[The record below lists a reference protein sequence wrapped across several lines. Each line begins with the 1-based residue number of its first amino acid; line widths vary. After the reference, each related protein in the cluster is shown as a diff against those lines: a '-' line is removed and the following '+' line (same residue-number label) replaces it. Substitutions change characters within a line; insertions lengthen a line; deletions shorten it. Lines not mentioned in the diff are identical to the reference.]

1 MKLLADYHVHS
12 KNCKFFHAKN
22 SIEEMAYAANALGLQ
37 EIAITDHGFRH
48 LCGTNKQKLKKA
60 REIIDEINN
69 WSTTK
74 VLLGIEADIIAEDG
88 TIDIDNETL
97 TMIDILVVGYH
108 RMIKT
113 DFASYFG
120 KTDGSKEAKERCTRA
135 FVNAIN
141 RYPVNIISHLDSV
154 LTTDLYEV
162 GRACRERGTL
172 VEINNRH
179 TKWNQDQVD
188 ELIASGCIFVV
199 SSDAH
204 CREDIAV
211 VDKAFDIIKKY
222 NIPSECV
229 ANVEFEYAEKSEN
242 DKQTEIAFSLYRKK
256 QEEKAK
262 EEAEKQEKKRY
273 EYTESLSPEM
283 EKALAEIAKEKG
295 INYVNKNEVQEE
307 DNFAELDFNL
317 MTPEEIEII
326 KQAQEVLARLEKE
339 EKAKAEQEAEAKA
352 EEVSTVEEA
361 KEPAE
366 VAEVEENYEETIN
379 VLRNEFINPQ
389 SPDAAPVTATT
400 EPEIEKALEEAQ
412 AEPEEKKPAS
422 ADDIL
427 KALANIKESQANVKD
442 ETAPKQK
449 IVMKIEKNAPTA
461 KKATAS
467 GGRPKIVDV
476 DVESMAKKPE
486 KPAAPKTTKPKKN
499 HGGFIGGAGGVLG
512 LAEDNQKKSSAT
524 KTDK

>member
-22 SIEEMAYAANALGLQ
+22 SIEEMAYAANAMGLQ

-60 REIIDEINN
+60 REVIDEINT

-88 TIDIDNETL
+88 TIDVDNETL

-108 RMIKT
+108 KLIKT

-120 KTDGSKEAKERCTRA
+120 KTDGSKEAKDRCTRA

-162 GRACRERGTL
+162 GKACRERGTM

-199 SSDAH
+199 NSDAH
-204 CREDIAV
+204 CREDIGV

-229 ANVEFEYAEKSEN
+229 ANVEFEYEEKSEN
-242 DKQTEIAFSLYRKK
+242 DKQTEVAFSLYRKK
-256 QEEKAK
+256 QEELAK
-262 EEAEKQEKKRY
+262 EQEEKQEKKRY

-283 EKALAEIAKEKG
+283 EKALAEIAKEQG
-295 INYVNKNEVQEE
+295 LNYVNKNDVQEE
-307 DNFAELDFNL
+307 SVESVFDFNL

-326 KQAQEVLARLEKE
+326 KQAQEVLARLEE
-339 EKAKAEQEAEAKA
+339 EKAAKA
-352 EEVSTVEEA
+352 EEAPAEPTTATDADEVVLDEESRRNELETTVETEQVPVS
-361 KEPAE
+361 EP
-366 VAEVEENYEETIN
+366 VKLVE
-379 VLRNEFINPQ
+379 
-389 SPDAAPVTATT
+389 
-400 EPEIEKALEEAQ
+400 EPEIAEALEEKPTQSA
-412 AEPEEKKPAS
+412 EKKPS
-422 ADDIL
+422 SVDDIL
-427 KALANIKESQANVKD
+427 RALANVKESQANIKD
-442 ETAPKQK
+442 ESAPKQK
-449 IVMKIEKNAPTA
+449 IVMKIEKNAPTT

-467 GGRPKIVDV
+467 GGKPKIVDV

-486 KPAAPKTTKPKKN
+486 KPAEPKAAKPKKN
-499 HGGFIGGAGGVLG
+499 LGGFIGGAGGMVG
-512 LAEDNQKKSSAT
+512 LAEDNQKKASTS
-524 KTDK
+524 KSDK

>member
-1 MKLLADYHVHS
+1 
-12 KNCKFFHAKN
+12 
-22 SIEEMAYAANALGLQ
+22 MAYAANAMGLQ

-60 REIIDEINN
+60 REVIDEINS

-74 VLLGIEADIIAEDG
+74 VLLGVEADIIAEDG

-108 RMIKT
+108 KMIKT

-120 KTDGSKEAKERCTRA
+120 KVENTKEAKDRCTRA

-141 RYPVNIISHLDSV
+141 RYPVNIVSHLDSV

-162 GRACRERGTL
+162 GKACRERGTM

-179 TKWNQDQVD
+179 TNWNQDQVD

-199 SSDAH
+199 NSDAH
-204 CREDIAV
+204 CREDIGV
-211 VDKAFDIIKKY
+211 VDKSFEIIKKY
-222 NIPSECV
+222 NIPSECI
-229 ANVEFEYAEKSEN
+229 ANVEFEYEEKSEN
-242 DKQTEIAFSLYRKK
+242 DKQAEVAFSLYRKK
-256 QEEKAK
+256 QEELAK
-262 EEAEKQEKKRY
+262 EQEEKQEKKRY

-295 INYVNKNEVQEE
+295 INYVNKNDVQEE
-307 DNFAELDFNL
+307 SVESVFDFNL
-317 MTPEEIEII
+317 MTPEEIEIL

-339 EKAKAEQEAEAKA
+339 EAAKAAEKAEAEAVEPA
-352 EEVSTVEEA
+352 EETVEEVDEVNEMDVEIDNQQMPVS
-361 KEPAE
+361 EP
-366 VAEVEENYEETIN
+366 VKV
-379 VLRNEFINPQ
+379 V
-389 SPDAAPVTATT
+389 S
-400 EPEIEKALEEAQ
+400 EPEIAEALEEKTEA
-412 AEPEEKKPAS
+412 PVEKKPS
-422 ADDIL
+422 SVDDIL
-427 KALANIKESQANVKD
+427 KALANVKESQANVKD

-449 IVMKIEKNAPTA
+449 IVMKIEKNAPTT

-467 GGRPKIVDV
+467 GGKPKIVDV

-486 KPAAPKTTKPKKN
+486 KPAEPKATKTKKN
-499 HGGFIGGAGGVLG
+499 LGGFIGGAGGMLG
-512 LAEDNQKKSSAT
+512 LAEDNQKKASTS
-524 KTDK
+524 KSDK